1 MLKRIS
7 IVSII
12 VSFMFIN
19 TMSAKADIY
28 TYNFYNITNNSY
40 LDLGDQLRVVVTDS
54 GNDQILFTF
63 YNDIGIKSSICDIY
77 FDDNS
82 DCLNSLESI
91 INGTGVS
98 FDSPAHP
105 KNLPGG
111 VPFAFYADFSAD
123 SDSPVS
129 HNGINSSTES
139 LGLLFNLTSGN
150 SYSDVI
156 NALASECLRIGL
168 HIQAIGYCD
177 KSDSYI
183 NDPGNQNVVPVPG
196 AALLG
201 FLGISLAGVKLRK
214 TI

>member
-1 MLKRIS
+1 MKRIS
-7 IVSII
+7 IVSIV
-12 VSFMFIN
+12 VSFMLIN
-19 TMSAKADIY
+19 TMSAKADMY
-28 TYNFYNITNNSY
+28 TYNFNKITNNSY
-40 LDLGDQLRVVVTDS
+40 LDLGDQLRVVLTDS
-54 GNDQILFTF
+54 GNNQILFTF

-82 DCLNSLESI
+82 GYLNSLETI

-98 FDSPAHP
+98 FDSPARP

-111 VPFAFYADFSAD
+111 KPFSFKSDFSVD

-139 LGLLFNLTSGN
+139 LGLLFNLTSGK

-168 HIQAIGYCD
+168 HIQSIGYCD

-183 NDPGNQNVVPVPG
+183 NDHGNQNVVPVPG

>member
-1 MLKRIS
+1 MKRIS

-12 VSFMFIN
+12 VSFMLIN

-82 DCLNSLESI
+82 GYLNSMERI

-98 FDSPAHP
+98 FDSPARP

-111 VPFAFYADFSAD
+111 KPFSFKSDFSVD

-150 SYSDVI
+150 SFSDVI
-156 NALASECLRIGL
+156 NALANECLRIGL

>member
-1 MLKRIS
+1 MKRIS

-12 VSFMFIN
+12 VSFMLIN

-28 TYNFYNITNNSY
+28 TYNFDKITNNSY
-40 LDLGDQLRVVVTDS
+40 LDLGDQLRVVLTDS
-54 GNDQILFTF
+54 GKDQILFTF

-82 DCLNSLESI
+82 GYLNSLESI

-98 FDSPAHP
+98 FDSPARP

-111 VPFAFYADFSAD
+111 RPYSFKSDFSVD
-123 SDSPVS
+123 SDRPVS

-156 NALASECLRIGL
+156 NALAKECLRIGL

-201 FLGISLAGVKLRK
+201 FLGISLAGIKLRK